1 MRSAF
6 LVTFASACLVGS
18 IEAIKTKNQ
27 QETMWWMTDEAAAT
41 PEPAAIEPT
50 AEATGDSWWL
60 IDEPAAETTTV
71 DDPANISND
80 IGSALTFD
88 SQDPLDILSGAT
100 AAESITSTDTAAT
113 SREPMTFT
121 MSAPTETT
129 TIPTPIEEADPELQ
143 QFFLMSDPV
152 PESEP
157 VVDARAE
164 AEAAAALAQAQQE
177 AMAAAIAQAEAL
189 AAAQAQAE
197 QLAEL

>member
-6 LVTFASACLVGS
+6 LVTFASACLIGS

-27 QETMWWMTDEAAAT
+27 QTMWWMTDEAAAT
-41 PEPAAIEPT
+41 PEPAAVEP
-50 AEATGDSWWL
+50 AETTEGDSWWL
-60 IDEPAAETTTV
+60 IDEPAATTTTV
-71 DDPANISND
+71 DDPANISAD

-88 SQDPLDILSGAT
+88 SQDPLDDILSGAT
-100 AAESITSTDTAAT
+100 AAESIVNTDAEAT

-121 MSAPTETT
+121 MSEPVETT
-129 TIPTPIEEADPELQ
+129 QIPTPIEEADPELQ

-164 AEAAAALAQAQQE
+164 AEAAAALAQAQE
-177 AMAAAIAQAEAL
+177 DAMAAAMAQA
-189 AAAQAQAE
+189 
-197 QLAEL
+197 

>member
-6 LVTFASACLVGS
+6 LVTFASACLIGS

-27 QETMWWMTDEAAAT
+27 QTMWWMTDETAAT
-41 PEPAAIEPT
+41 PEPAAVEPA
-50 AEATGDSWWL
+50 AETTGDSWWL
-60 IDEPAAETTTV
+60 IDEPAATTTTV

-88 SQDPLDILSGAT
+88 SQDPLADILRGAT

-121 MSAPTETT
+121 MSAPAPTEKS
-129 TIPTPIEEADPELQ
+129 TIPTPIEEADPALQ

-164 AEAAAALAQAQQE
+164 AEAAAALAQA
-177 AMAAAIAQAEAL
+177 
-189 AAAQAQAE
+189 
-197 QLAEL
+197 